1 MIRLALLV
9 AAAATAA
16 VTMVSTAEARD
27 GCWRGAYF
35 NGHRCVS
42 LQGYYGRYR
51 DPGSYYAPNFGGDV
65 VRPTRGRNGAI
76 SCSNPNYTW
85 QDGACKPYR
94 GG

>member
-1 MIRLALLV
+1 MTRLTVFV

-16 VTMVSTAEARD
+16 VAMISTAEARD
-27 GCWRGAYF
+27 GCGRGAYF

-42 LQGYYGRYR
+42 LQGHYGRY
-51 DPGSYYAPNFGGDV
+51 DPGSYYAPNFGGNA